1 MEFVQSEQ
9 SIDLEEAKVAF
20 LRPIR
25 ARLTFNWVVIGSLF
39 DWQNVNLKSPRYHG
53 TTLHPVAFFC
63 CWFGL
68 LGILDSARFRIRFL
82 AVLFPKDAK
91 LRSHKNVI
99 VPSIQQTMEKQSMS
113 VYLLSTSPL
122 IFIEFYYRNPGRNV
136 YKVLAQGLA
145 VLTAQRAS
153 PEGTVITLANSINSR
168 NGSSARSVHVL
179 QGPWH

>member
-20 LRPIR
+20 LWPIR
-25 ARLTFNWVVIGSLF
+25 ARLTFNWVVICSLF
-39 DWQNVNLKSPRYHG
+39 DWQNVNLKSKVPRYH
-53 TTLHPVAFFC
+53 LAPCCFFLLLV
-63 CWFGL
+63 WSFRNFGL
-68 LGILDSARFRIRFL
+68 SKIQNRFL

-122 IFIEFYYRNPGRNV
+122 IFIEFCYRNPGRNV

-145 VLTAQRAS
+145 VWQHREHLPRV
-153 PEGTVITLANSINSR
+153 P
-168 NGSSARSVHVL
+168 
-179 QGPWH
+179 